1 MDQWTPFPH
10 TADSLGEGREAAV
23 CSSAHGWAN
32 TNYGGTSAKIYTRFK
47 QNTAFVMQNFQNL
60 GASRGGGESFLTK
73 PPKGTS
79 LADLT
84 RFEPLIVQI
93 RSRMFSLDEPTK
105 KKDITKSHV
114 FAGNSPPNQRQLKL
128 TYQ

>member
-105 KKDITKSHV
+105 KRTSQKVTYLQGIPHPTKC
-114 FAGNSPPNQRQLKL
+114 N
-128 TYQ
+128 